1 MNLLSHSEFM
11 NYFLVRPLS
20 VEIIF
25 SNQPLSADRGYD
37 IECMAVGS
45 RPASKITWWMGGI
58 ELSGHTQTV
67 CILSAH
73 FFFNFS
79 DAFLLFTYHI
89 NRIRM
94 IKMTMH

>member
-1 MNLLSHSEFM
+1 MTLFS
-11 NYFLVRPLS
+11 VRPLS
-20 VEIIF
+20 VEIMF

-67 CILSAH
+67 SHVKIE
-73 FFFNFS
+73 
-79 DAFLLFTYHI
+79 
-89 NRIRM
+89 
-94 IKMTMH
+94 